1 MKHRTEITFGG
12 MVAMITE
19 DTNPREDKSLTHMA
33 IFTED
38 GTGPYGDSLRN
49 RPGGC
54 ESLAELHIWIEQAKA
69 RGEVLVAQYLYR
81 NPEKPYEFS
90 ICTYREPAVGM
101 IYITKARAQWLY
113 GWKRFTA
120 KRYAL
125 MRSDLIKE
133 VTIYNHYLA
142 GRIYGYAIY
151 GPVANAQGGRDWVY
165 GGTHFSSYEEVERR
179 ARAKLEELVEKEYQ
193 KRARLNHEN

>member
-12 MVAMITE
+12 MAAMITE
-19 DTNPREDKSLTHMA
+19 DTNPREDKSLTQMA

-38 GTGPYGDSLRN
+38 GTFGDSPRN
-49 RPGGC
+49 RPDGC
-54 ESLAELHIWIEQAKA
+54 ESLVELRVWLKQATA
-69 RGEVLVAQYLYR
+69 RGDVRLYQSLYR

-90 ICTYREPAVGM
+90 IITYREPAVGVV
-101 IYITKARAQWLY
+101 YITKARAQWLY

-120 KRYAL
+120 KR
-125 MRSDLIKE
+125 RSMLRSALIKE
-133 VTIYNHYLA
+133 VAIYNHYLA

-151 GPVANAQGGRDWVY
+151 GPVANAQGGRDWIY

-179 ARAKLEELVEKEYQ
+179 ARANLYELVAKERRKQ
-193 KRARLNHEN
+193 ERMNHEN